1 MKSWHARL
9 DLDYHRD
16 EALQRSIAR
25 FSHDGPLRILQSLYP
40 EGDAVCHNV
49 LIHPPGGLVGGDMLD
64 IRVHAARG
72 SHGLIT
78 TPGASR
84 FYRSEGEL
92 ALQRTHIALEEG
104 ARLEWLPLEAICYSA
119 CRAENRLRIE
129 AAPGAE
135 FIGWDVAAL
144 GLPNAGQPFERGS
157 LLQHIEVPGVWL
169 ERGRIDA
176 EDTRLLNSPLGLA
189 GQRCLASLFF
199 VAGSP
204 LERARRDI
212 ALEAAREL
220 VEACELPIHA
230 GVTSPH
236 DEVIVLR
243 VLAPV
248 VEPAMQLLRNVWK
261 AWRASMWQMSANPPR
276 IWAM

>member
-1 MKSWHARL
+1 MSWHARL
-9 DLDYHRD
+9 DLNYQRD

-25 FSHDGPLRILQSLYP
+25 FRHNGPLRILQSLYP

-49 LIHPPGGLVGGDMLD
+49 LIHPPGGLVGGDTLD
-64 IRVHAARG
+64 IEVRAARG

-84 FYRSEGEL
+84 FYRSEGES
-92 ALQRTHIALEEG
+92 AVQRTHLSLEEG

-135 FIGWDVAAL
+135 FIGWDVAAF
-144 GLPNAGQPFERGS
+144 GLPGAGQPFERGS

-176 EDTRLLNSPLGLA
+176 ADTRLLNSPLGLA
-189 GQRCLASLFF
+189 GHRCLASLFF

-204 LERARRDI
+204 IERSRREV
-212 ALEAAREL
+212 ALDAARERMD
-220 VEACELPIHA
+220 ACGLPLHA
-230 GVTSPH
+230 GATSPH
-236 DEVIVLR
+236 DKVIVLR
-243 VLAPV
+243 VLAPM
-248 VEPAMQLLRNVWK
+248 VEPAMQLLRQVWQ
-261 AWRASMWQMSANPPR
+261 AWRATLWQMPASTPR
-276 IWAM
+276 IWSM